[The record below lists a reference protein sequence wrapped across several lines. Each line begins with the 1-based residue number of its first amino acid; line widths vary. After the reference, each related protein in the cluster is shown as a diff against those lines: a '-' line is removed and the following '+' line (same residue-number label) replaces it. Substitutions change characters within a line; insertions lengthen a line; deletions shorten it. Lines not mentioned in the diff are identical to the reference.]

1 MSKTEKVVKCK
12 YLIVADN
19 GLLLCNRYGDTIAH
33 CWPDYCEFRKQQE
46 EEAEKNG

>member
-1 MSKTEKVVKCK
+1 MSKEKAVECK

-19 GLLLCNRYGDTIAH
+19 GLLLCSRYEDTIAI

-46 EEAEKNG
+46 EEKGKERK